1 MSEELKTIEDK
12 MKFYGGENN
21 ILKRLIEIY
30 ENNEEDCDKC
40 FQDCA
45 AYILKKH
52 EQLQQENKE
61 LKKALENNSKINVAD
76 HKYASEMED
85 KYLVEHNILTEFE
98 KWLEEEINIIE
109 NTYSQING
117 NYMRMQPV
125 LDTFKKCE
133 DRLQELKGDDK

>member
-1 MSEELKTIEDK
+1 MSEENIIKMLNNFPQIETVK
-12 MKFYGGENN
+12 
-21 ILKRLIEIY
+21 
-30 ENNEEDCDKC
+30 
-40 FQDCA
+40 
-45 AYILKKH
+45 YIL
-52 EQLQQENKE
+52 EIQEENKV
-61 LKKALENNSKINVAD
+61 LKKTLENNSKINVAD

-85 KYLVEHNILTEFE
+85 KYLTEHNILTEFE